1 MTGFYELLQVPSN
14 AAPEALRAAYQE
26 QVAQVVRRLRAAE
39 SRQQDSAP
47 IEARRAALAEAWSVL
62 SDPAR
67 RRRYDRYRELTR
79 SGLPTT
85 LDDLW
90 AQAGSAMVDP
100 AAAAAV
106 DVLTALTDLRVGT
119 RPAPEVPSASAGTA
133 PPSAV
138 TAPEPP
144 AAPPVDPPDATTEV
158 SPMPR
163 SRPTLRT
170 IQDEQRRAVEP
181 THEDP
186 ATDVAPAPAAS
197 SAAPRPKPLTATQGG
212 TAPAGPLVISRN
224 ASPEELARMLD
235 RYGPTGA
242 FLAAVRELR
251 RVPVDQLSES
261 TRISQ
266 RYIEAIERDAYAELP
281 GAVFVRGYVRM
292 LVQSLEAIPRAQDA
306 AEYVDGFMARFH
318 RARG

>member
-1 MTGFYELLQVPSN
+1 
-14 AAPEALRAAYQE
+14 
-26 QVAQVVRRLRAAE
+26 
-39 SRQQDSAP
+39 
-47 IEARRAALAEAWSVL
+47 
-62 SDPAR
+62 
-67 RRRYDRYRELTR
+67 
-79 SGLPTT
+79 
-85 LDDLW
+85 
-90 AQAGSAMVDP
+90 
-100 AAAAAV
+100 
-106 DVLTALTDLRVGT
+106 
-119 RPAPEVPSASAGTA
+119 
-133 PPSAV
+133 
-138 TAPEPP
+138 
-144 AAPPVDPPDATTEV
+144 
-158 SPMPR
+158 
-163 SRPTLRT
+163 
-170 IQDEQRRAVEP
+170 
-181 THEDP
+181 
-186 ATDVAPAPAAS
+186 
-197 SAAPRPKPLTATQGG
+197 
-212 TAPAGPLVISRN
+212 VISRN